1 MIFDAGLGDTGQNQL
16 SHCPSCPNCPTPG
29 TVGHVGQLFL
39 AIRQSSQWD
48 SLRLWDRDS
57 FLTILT

>member
-1 MIFDAGLGDTGQNQL
+1 MISNCSKLSYMIFDAGLGDM
-16 SHCPSCPNCPTPG
+16 
-29 TVGHVGQLFL
+29 GQLFL

-57 FLTILT
+57 FN